1 MPPLPP
7 PLPPSPPP
15 LNAVE
20 RSVKQEPQKP
30 FIHLSKFYN
39 KKKNKLQSLIG
50 SRAPTEKRKN
60 Q

>member
-7 PLPPSPPP
+7 PPPP
-15 LNAVE
+15 PHLNAVE
-20 RSVKQEPQKP
+20 WSIKQEPQKP

-39 KKKNKLQSLIG
+39 KKKNKLQRLIG
-50 SRAPTEKRKN
+50 SRIQTEKMKN

>member
-7 PLPPSPPP
+7 PPPPPPP

-20 RSVKQEPQKP
+20 RSLKQEPQKP

-50 SRAPTEKRKN
+50 SRVPTEKRKN